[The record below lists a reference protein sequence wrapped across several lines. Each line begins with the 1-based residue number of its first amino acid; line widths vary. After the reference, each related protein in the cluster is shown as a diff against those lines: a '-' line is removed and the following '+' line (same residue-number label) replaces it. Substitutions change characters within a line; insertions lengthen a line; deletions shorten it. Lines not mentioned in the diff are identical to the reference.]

1 MVDTNTS
8 YNTSLICTY
17 KSISPTFNN
26 ILVEDDVDNDDT
38 EPSFYDASE
47 ILYRREL
54 LQVFNMVTFN
64 NEVINQAINELY
76 NKILKNPEFNECM
89 KILANRSLSDD
100 LEIGLMTLFSYDYFY
115 LAHPCVRD
123 FLMTGQISLVH
134 MNALKSSIGN

>member
-17 KSISPTFNN
+17 KSISPTSNN

-64 NEVINQAINELY
+64 NDVINKAINELY
-76 NKILKNPEFNECM
+76 NKILKNPEFKECM

-115 LAHPCVRD
+115 LMQN
-123 FLMTGQISLVH
+123 F
-134 MNALKSSIGN
+134 

>member
-8 YNTSLICTY
+8 YNTNLICTY

-54 LQVFNMVTFN
+54 LQVFNMATFN
-64 NEVINQAINELY
+64 NDVINKAINELY

-115 LAHPCVRD
+115 LAHPCMCD
-123 FLMTGQISLVH
+123 FLMTGQISQVH
-134 MNALKSSIGN
+134 MNALKLAMS